1 MAGKRLA
8 SIIGFICLAASPL
21 RAAEPLPLTV
31 NGDRSAHIVWGQV
44 FATANDDWINDLV
57 LLRNG
62 NVLAAGFLNRLD
74 PPDGPSDW
82 SALSAE
88 LALDGRVVA
97 QHTYGGGGGMDAF
110 FAAMEAADGR
120 RVLAG
125 FTTRIGGGGIN
136 GYALIAR
143 PDGTIVKENAFG
155 GGGYDRFTGVA
166 PAPAGY
172 VFLGHSQ
179 AEGDDVKRRVYLVK
193 TDLGALPQWERI
205 HDAPDTWGA
214 LNIAAASDGGFIVA
228 GRVTI
233 GDDGDM
239 FAMKVD
245 ADGRELWRKRVGTT
259 DWNEINHGLVVRPN
273 GDIVLV
279 GYTHRRGEETNDLV
293 AATLS
298 PDGGVKRLERF
309 GGDGDDRTILA
320 RADRAGRVWIVGHTA
335 SAGAGGD
342 DLVVAR
348 LDSNGS
354 YEPAA
359 LTIGGPET
367 DRGTAVL
374 PLDDGS
380 VLLAGYSTGLGR
392 GRQDAFLLRLAAPAM
407 DRANAAFRRTVV
419 TPAR

>member
-1 MAGKRLA
+1 MACNRIA
-8 SIIGFICLAASPL
+8 SIIGVICLAAVPL
-21 RAAEPLPLTV
+21 SAAEPVPFAV
-31 NGDRSAHIVWGQV
+31 DGDGSARILWSQI
-44 FATANDDWINDLV
+44 FATANDDWVNDLL

-62 NVLAAGFLNRLD
+62 HVLAAGFLNRLD
-74 PPDGPSDW
+74 PPAGPSDW

-88 LALDGRVVA
+88 LSLDGQLVA
-97 QHTYGGGGGMDAF
+97 QRTYGGGGGMDAF

-120 RVLAG
+120 HVFAG

-143 PDGTIVKENAFG
+143 PDGMIVKENAFG

-166 PAPAGY
+166 LAPGGY

-179 AEGDDVKRRVYLVK
+179 AEGEDVKRRVYLVK
-193 TDLGALPQWERI
+193 TNFDALSEWERI
-205 HDAPDTWGA
+205 HDAPDNWGA
-214 LNIAAASDGGFIVA
+214 LNIAPARDGGFIVA
-228 GRVTI
+228 GRATI

-245 ADGRELWRKRVGTT
+245 AEGRELWRRRVGTT

-279 GYTHRRGEETNDLV
+279 GYTHRRGEEVNDLV

-298 PDGGVKRLERF
+298 PGGEVRRLERL
-309 GGDGDDRTILA
+309 GGKGDDRTILA
-320 RADRAGRVWIVGHTA
+320 RADRMGRIWIVGHTA

-342 DLVVAR
+342 DLLVAR
-348 LDSNGS
+348 LDQNGS
-354 YEPAA
+354 YELAA
-359 LTIGGPET
+359 LTIGGSET
-367 DRGTAVL
+367 DRGTAVQ

-380 VLLAGYSTGLGR
+380 LLLAGYSTGLGR
-392 GRQDAFLLRLAAPAM
+392 GRQDAFLIRLAAPAM
-407 DRANAAFRRTVV
+407 DRAHPAFRRTVV